1 MIQQILS
8 FFKALLGLAPLAEKI
23 VDLKSDK
30 FEVDVVE
37 KEELREIKND
47 IKEVKAEIK
56 LAKKK
61 RKYTKKVKKGKIIIS
76 EEVEQLQEFL
86 DKK

>member
-1 MIQQILS
+1 L
-8 FFKALLGLAPLAEKI
+8 EKMFSYKI
-23 VDLKSDK
+23 EKLPIEKEI
-30 FEVDVVE
+30 FEE

-56 LAKKK
+56 LAQKK

-76 EEVEQLQEFL
+76 EEVEPLQEFL